1 MMNFKYRIAKAG
13 GSIGGLRSVDKR
25 YNVSEELFYSIMEGK
40 VSQVNPKSNI
50 KEDELKMIKKYLFDK
65 LNPKGKSSIFI
76 EDMFFEIEITK

>member
-1 MMNFKYRIAKAG
+1 
-13 GSIGGLRSVDKR
+13 
-25 YNVSEELFYSIMEGK
+25 MEGK

-65 LNPKGKSSIFI
+65 LNPKGKSSIFV